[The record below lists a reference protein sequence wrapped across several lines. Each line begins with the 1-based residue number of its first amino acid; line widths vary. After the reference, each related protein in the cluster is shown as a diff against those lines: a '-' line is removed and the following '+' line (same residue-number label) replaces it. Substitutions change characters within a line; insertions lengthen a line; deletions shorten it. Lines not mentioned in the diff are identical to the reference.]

1 MNEERKVAGIYIRVS
16 TEDQAREGFSLG
28 EQKEKL
34 LQLCKFKE
42 YEVFKVYEDAGISA
56 KDMEHRPAFK
66 EMLADMKDGK
76 INYIVAYKLDRV
88 TRSVRDLEELI
99 SQLEQ
104 YNTYLVCDR
113 DDVNTSTANGR
124 FFVRMLTVL
133 SQLEIEIVSERT
145 KFGLNGAIKSGHLPG
160 TIPLGYKKDGNKKT
174 VIDET
179 TKDIVIRIFNMYLEG
194 KSYQQISNILND
206 EKILAPKQWKDTTIM
221 RIIDNKIYIGDFVQH
236 KAGGKTKNKEP
247 IIYMNVVEPIISRAM
262 WEEAQLQKEKNQRA
276 YTRDRIYLFFQKL
289 KCPKCGRIMKCKGSG
304 GKKKKYMY
312 YNCEH
317 CKLYYR
323 EDLVEECLE
332 DFILD
337 LVEYDMAV
345 KKYFLPILADK
356 KDTNTEK
363 IDKEIEVLE
372 KQKGRIKKAYLSGI
386 VEIEDFSED
395 YKIIEEKLSI
405 LEKKKLYNF
414 NLNSIS
420 FTPQQLMADRDIERE
435 KLIRD
440 NNLKETI
447 KEEWNKKSKEEKQE
461 FISKF
466 IESITLLKDENG
478 ELIIDNINF
487 RSSYIEQLTKFFDNG
502 IFDVYIP
509 VEVDGEERYIRT
521 GVNINQEQ
529 LDDYIERLNKEFEIE
544 FYELG
549 QIDLNKNYG
558 DKEVEFEIDK
568 NKEKLIRMVAVKEEK
583 SFPTEKEE
591 NIRIGAVTYTTA

>member
-206 EKILAPKQWKDTTIM
+206 EKILSPKQWKDTTIM

-386 VEIEDFSED
+386 VEMEDFSED

-405 LEKKKLYNF
+405 LEKKKLDTL

-466 IESITLLKDENG
+466 IESITLLKNEDG

-487 RSSYIEQLTKFFDNG
+487 RSSYIEQLTEFFNNG

-509 VEVDGEERYIRT
+509 AEVNGEERYIRT

-558 DKEVEFEIDK
+558 DKEAEFELDK

-591 NIRIGAVTYTTA
+591 NVRIGAVTYTTA

>member
-56 KDMEHRPAFK
+56 KDMAHRPAFK
-66 EMLADMKDGK
+66 EMLADMEKGK

-99 SQLEQ
+99 AVLEKH
-104 YNTYLVCDR
+104 NTYLVCDR

-179 TKDIVIRIFNMYLEG
+179 TKDIVIRIYNMYLKG
-194 KSYQQISNILND
+194 KSYQQIANIFNQ
-206 EKILAPKQWKDTTIM
+206 EKVLAPKKWRDSTIQKILENRVYM
-221 RIIDNKIYIGDFVQH
+221 GDYEQYKRIGKIQSI
-236 KAGGKTKNKEP
+236 EP

-262 WEEAQLQKEKNQRA
+262 WEEAQIQKEKNQRA
-276 YTRDRIYLFFQKL
+276 YARDRVYIFFQKL
-289 KCPKCGRIMKCKGSG
+289 KCPKCNNIMKCKGSG

-317 CKLYYR
+317 CKIYYR
-323 EDLVEECLE
+323 EDKIEECLE

-337 LVEYDMAV
+337 LVEYDMTV
-345 KKYFLPILADK
+345 KKYFFPILADK
-356 KDTNTEK
+356 KETNTEK
-363 IDKEIEVLE
+363 IDKEIETLQ
-372 KQKGRIKKAYLSGI
+372 KQKERIKKAYLSGI

-405 LEKKKLYNF
+405 LEKKKYETL
-414 NLNSIS
+414 NLNSIT

-435 KLIRD
+435 KLIR
-440 NNLKETI
+440 NNTLNETI
-447 KEEWNKKSKEEKQE
+447 KAEWNKKSKEEKQE

-466 IESITLLKDENG
+466 IESIKLIKNKNG
-478 ELIIDNINF
+478 EFKIEKINF
-487 RSSYIEQLTKFFDNG
+487 RRSYIEQLTKFFQSG
-502 IFDVYIP
+502 VFDIYAPI
-509 VEVDGEERYIRT
+509 EVNDEEKLIRT
-521 GVNINQEQ
+521 SVNINQKQ
-529 LDDYIERLNKEFEIE
+529 LDEYIERLNKEFEVD
-544 FYELG
+544 FYEVFPENMNG
-549 QIDLNKNYG
+549 KSKIVELNL
-558 DKEVEFEIDK
+558 
-568 NKEKLIRMVAVKEEK
+568 NKEKQKLIRLVAVKSEKKFYKTNEEK
-583 SFPTEKEE
+583 VK
-591 NIRIGAVTYTTA
+591 IGAIICNQK